1 MGTLPGP
8 RSGHLGAVVKAEGL
22 VKKSL
27 PPSSSSRAGRQA
39 WSVLTGRKGPNSR
52 GQELGLVSPGLSLPL
67 SRTSRRRPPPSLP
80 VELGG
85 KLADNFAQSSALLGN
100 PFALPRGR
108 KEYIRGGNFSTYPFI
123 PLTDCECLLY
133 TGTVP
138 GTRTWAAG
146 GKGRVGGLNGQS

>member
-1 MGTLPGP
+1 MRVDTRLW
-8 RSGHLGAVVKAEGL
+8 LL
-22 VKKSL
+22 
-27 PPSSSSRAGRQA
+27 RAGMVGPPNSPAAAAGRRWEICPGRGA
-39 WSVLTGRKGPNSR
+39 DTWVRSLKPRVWSRKASLHPPPAGRDGRLSVLTGRKGPNSR
-52 GQELGLVSPGLSLPL
+52 GQELGLVSLGLSLPL

-123 PLTDCECLLY
+123 CSF
-133 TGTVP
+133 
-138 GTRTWAAG
+138 TR
-146 GKGRVGGLNGQS
+146 L